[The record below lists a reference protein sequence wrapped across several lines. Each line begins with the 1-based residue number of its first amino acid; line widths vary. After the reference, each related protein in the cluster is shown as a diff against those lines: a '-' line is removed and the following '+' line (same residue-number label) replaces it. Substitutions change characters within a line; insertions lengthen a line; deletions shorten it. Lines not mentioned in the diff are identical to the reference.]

1 MSDKYCI
8 NCIHF
13 FCPDEERINTRTVQI
28 EKVPRKPEYALC
40 RRLERPRSLVTGK
53 HEGEAYPYCSV
64 ARESPCGASARFF
77 EQKYREVTPEEEE
90 AFLDMLKKQETKNV

>member
-13 FCPDEERINTRTVQI
+13 FCPDEERLNTRTATFDL
-28 EKVPRKPEYALC
+28 VPRKPEYALC
-40 RRLERPRSLVTGK
+40 KRLERPRSLVTGE

-64 ARESPCGASARFF
+64 ARESPCGASARFY
-77 EQKYREVTPEEEE
+77 EPKDIPVTQEEDE
-90 AFLDMLKKQETKNV
+90 AFNSLETKNV

>member
-13 FCPDEERINTRTVQI
+13 FCPDEERINMRTCMI
-28 EKVPRKPEYALC
+28 DKVPRKPEYALC
-40 RRLERPRSLVTGK
+40 KRIERPRSLVTGK

-64 ARESPCGASARFF
+64 ARESPCGASGRYFHH
-77 EQKYREVTPEEEE
+77 KDIPVTQEEDE
-90 AFLDMLKKQETKNV
+90 AFNQIGEK

>member
-64 ARESPCGASARFF
+64 ARESPCGTMARF
-77 EQKYREVTPEEEE
+77 YEEK
-90 AFLDMLKKQETKNV
+90 ANV